1 VIPLQ
6 VVTLVLVLLGAVS
19 VVAAR
24 DVVRLTL
31 ANALYGLLLVVLFL
45 VFQSPDVALSALV
58 VSVVALPLV
67 LVVAIAKGRGG

>member
-1 VIPLQ
+1 MIPLQ

>member
-1 VIPLQ
+1 MIPLQ
-6 VVTLVLVLLGAVS
+6 IVALVLVLLGAVS

-31 ANALYGLLLVVLFL
+31 ANALYGLLLVVLFV
-45 VFQSPDVALSALV
+45 VFQAPDVALSALV